1 MGMGQTG
8 IAMGT
13 KSPKKKK
20 MVGGGLSWVVTFC
33 VLLNVC
39 LVFGRWVQ
47 DLIKKLSLGVWQGFV
62 P

>member
-20 MVGGGLSWVVTFC
+20 KKKGVDCRGL
-33 VLLNVC
+33 
-39 LVFGRWVQ
+39 
-47 DLIKKLSLGVWQGFV
+47 
-62 P
+62 